1 MQTPVRKAALAFI
14 FVTVVL
20 DMLALGITI
29 PVLPKLILE
38 FKGQDSAK
46 AAAVYGAF
54 GTVFAAMQF
63 FFAPVLGAISDRF
76 GRRPAILLSNLG
88 LGLDYI
94 LMALAPSLAW
104 LFVGRAVS
112 GICAA
117 SFSIPNAYIA
127 DVTPPEKRAA
137 GYGMIGAAFGLGF
150 VIGPAFGGLL
160 GDVDPR
166 LPFWVA
172 AGLSLANACYG
183 LFVLPESLPPEK
195 RAPFK
200 WSRANPVGSF
210 VLLRKYP
217 VVWAIAMVAFLSYLA
232 HEVLPS
238 MWVLYTDYRYHWSA
252 KMVGLTLAAVGV
264 FSAAVQGG
272 LVRRGVAFMGER
284 RSLLFGL
291 LCGAAGFAVYGLAS
305 TPMVFFL
312 GIPLG
317 ALWGFAGPSAQAI
330 MSQRVDPSE
339 QGRLQGALAG
349 LRGISGMIGP
359 AVFTAVFAWS
369 IGPRAP
375 RPIPGATFL
384 LAAALLSASFL
395 VALFTGRQAGQGAQ
409 PGLSDKNPGPAPQ

>member
-1 MQTPVRKAALAFI
+1 MPTRLRKAALAFI
-14 FVTVVL
+14 FITVLL
-20 DMLALGITI
+20 DMLALGVTI
-29 PVLPKLILE
+29 PVLPKLILG
-38 FKGQDSAK
+38 FKGGDSAR

-63 FFAPVLGAISDRF
+63 FFAPILGAVSDRF

-94 LMALAPSLAW
+94 LMAMAPSLAW
-104 LFVGRAVS
+104 LFLGRTIS

-117 SFSIPNAYIA
+117 SFSVPSAYIA

-137 GYGMIGAAFGLGF
+137 GYGLLGAAFGLGF

-160 GDVDPR
+160 GDVNPR
-166 LPFWVA
+166 LPFWIA

-183 LFVLPESLPPEK
+183 FFILPESLPPEK
-195 RAPFK
+195 RAPFA

-217 VVWAIAMVAFLSYLA
+217 EVWAIAVVAFFSYLA

-252 KMVGLTLAAVGV
+252 KMVGITLAVVGV
-264 FSAAVQGG
+264 FSAVVQGG
-272 LVRRGVAFMGER
+272 LIRKGVAAMGER
-284 RSLLFGL
+284 RALWFGL
-291 LCGAAGFAVYGLAS
+291 LCGAAGFALYGLAP
-305 TPMVFFL
+305 TPWIFSM

-317 ALWGFAGPSAQAI
+317 ALWGFAGPSAQAL
-330 MSQRVDPSE
+330 MSQRVDPTE

-359 AVFTAVFAWS
+359 TVFTSIFAWS

-375 RPIPGATFL
+375 KPMPGAPFL
-384 LAAALLSASFL
+384 LAAALLLAAFL
-395 VALFTGRQAGQGAQ
+395 LALATTGR
-409 PGLSDKNPGPAPQ
+409 PSKT